1 MPADPNAI
9 RTNLLTTFDYF
20 STNNP
25 LIWFKRTPTIT
36 RMESDVP
43 FSLFNVIFDY
53 KKSDQT
59 DVVAEIMAITESY
72 HERGMKC
79 LWYTYSHDLDPAVI
93 EALKS
98 NGYVHTGKMAGMSL
112 SLENG
117 KFQIEEVPGLKIH
130 TVHNEQE
137 FDLFR
142 QTFIAEYGLSEELE
156 ASVVRIFADDPDGKA
171 EYYVAYLDDTAVGTL
186 MTYGEGDVKGIYTVA
201 TLKAFRSRGI
211 GSALVSRA
219 LCDMQTA
226 GVKQAIL
233 QANAMGQRIYNK
245 LGFKEELIIDFYSA

>member
-1 MPADPNAI
+1 MPANPNAI
-9 RTNLLTTFDYF
+9 RTNLLSTFDYF

-25 LIWFKRTPTIT
+25 LTWFKRTPTIT

-43 FSLFNVIFDY
+43 FTLFNGVFDFN
-53 KKSDQT
+53 KSDQT
-59 DVVAEIMAITESY
+59 DVAAEIMAITESY

-79 LWYTYSHDLDPAVI
+79 LWYTYSHDSDPAVI

-98 NGYVHTGKMAGMSL
+98 NGYVHTGKMTGMSL

-117 KFQIEEVPGLKIH
+117 KFQIKEVPGLEIQ
-130 TVHNEQE
+130 TIHNEQE

-142 QTFIAEYGLSEELE
+142 QTFIAEYGLCEELE

-171 EYYVAYLDDTAVGTL
+171 EYYVAYLDDAAVGTL
-186 MTYGEGDVKGIYTVA
+186 MTYGEDDIKGIYAVA

-219 LCDMQTA
+219 LCDIQAA

-233 QANAMGQRIYNK
+233 QASAMGQSIYKK
-245 LGFKEELIIDFYSA
+245 LGFKGEITIDFYSA